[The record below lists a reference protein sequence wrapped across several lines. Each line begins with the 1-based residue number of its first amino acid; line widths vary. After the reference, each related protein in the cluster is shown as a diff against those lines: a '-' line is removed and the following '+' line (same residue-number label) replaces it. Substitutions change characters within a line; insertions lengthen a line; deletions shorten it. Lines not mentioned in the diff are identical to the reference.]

1 MTTKAAKGLEKTD
14 PKDFILELPSIIFLK
29 IVCLKNTFDGELIS
43 DFNVEWYRLTNNE
56 QDDISKITKD
66 ISGIAPKKFNYED
79 EELLNTLIY
88 SESTGDNIIRPS
100 FSLNDDEDK
109 ATVTYSSEELL
120 SIESLYQRTGMRVT
134 IQNIVNDLSSNI
146 FSKMNLNIEQNLF
159 FQKTKTKKIDFKNTS
174 EFEKQPE
181 VVESDSQTNVAIATT
196 SLTQGTY

>member
-1 MTTKAAKGLEKTD
+1 VTTKAAKGLEKTD
-14 PKDFILELPSIIFLK
+14 PKDFILE
-29 IVCLKNTFDGELIS
+29 LKNTFDGELIS

-109 ATVTYSSEELL
+109 ATVTYSSEELQ

-159 FQKTKTKKIDFKNTS
+159 FQKTKTKKINFKNTS